1 MNESVIL
8 IKADKPSSLV
18 IVNGS
23 NHQTLVE
30 TKPQVVTVLDFA
42 HRGQKG
48 DKGDAGTA
56 GAAGLTGA
64 TGAAG
69 LTGATGAAG
78 LTGATGAAGL
88 TGATGAAGSGDLN
101 YIHNQSVPD
110 SIWTISHNLG
120 KYPNVVV
127 VDSAGTVVIGDIY
140 YGTLQA
146 LTLTFT
152 SGFSGKAYL
161 N

>member
-8 IKADKPSSLV
+8 IKADNPSSLV

-30 TKPQVVTVLDFA
+30 TKPQVVTVFDFT
-42 HRGQKG
+42 HRGQ
-48 DKGDAGTA
+48 
-56 GAAGLTGA
+56 
-64 TGAAG
+64 TGAA
-69 LTGATGAAG
+69 
-78 LTGATGAAGL
+78 
-88 TGATGAAGSGDLN
+88 GATGAAGSGDLN
-101 YIHNQSVPD
+101 YIHTQSIPD

-140 YGTLQA
+140 YVTLQT